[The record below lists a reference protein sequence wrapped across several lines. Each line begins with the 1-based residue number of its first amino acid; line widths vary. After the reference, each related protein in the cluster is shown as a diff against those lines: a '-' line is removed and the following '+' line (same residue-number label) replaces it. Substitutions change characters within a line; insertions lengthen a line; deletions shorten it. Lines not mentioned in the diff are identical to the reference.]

1 MEKKQ
6 VRYWGIITI
15 LAVVIYAIVSG
26 LYIYG
31 ERLGAEHTQTVFL
44 DEFKNV
50 AYINVN
56 DKNGWSFMDDE
67 PITVNTLD
75 TLVEVYCNLKDS
87 TKDDYMYFYVSEPFF
102 NLIQSGINSLRIDCA
117 VGETIDLDELQK
129 NVDTLR
135 TEYAI
140 SYKLEESEINFCGKG
155 LGALAVLFH
164 LFFAFCF
171 RDHF

>member
-15 LAVVIYAIVSG
+15 LAIVIYAVVSG
-26 LYIYG
+26 LFIYG

-50 AYINVN
+50 AYIDVN

-67 PITVNTLD
+67 PITVGTLN
-75 TLVEVYCNLKDS
+75 TLVEVYYKLRYS
-87 TKDDYMYFYVSEPFF
+87 TKDEYMYFYVSEPFF
-102 NLIQSGINSLRIDCA
+102 NLIQSGIDSLRVDCT
-117 VGETIDLDELQK
+117 VGEAIDLDELQK
-129 NVDTLR
+129 DVDILR

-155 LGALAVLFH
+155 LGALAVMFH

-171 RDHF
+171 RNHF